1 MVKITLTKVVGLV
14 MFSVLACGVLTA
26 DPLPSGILGA
36 GGKLLNTS
44 VQMQSLPYPVSF
56 QFSTTYGTFTG
67 SGGGFAAKVDG
78 FNTIVWCVDSEEDI
92 SIPTNYQADLVQLPT
107 VASNSSDVRYGNVTG
122 SAWNLNLG
130 TAPYDTAAF
139 RYEAA
144 AYLVSQYQG
153 FPNGPSSSNLVDQE
167 LQTAAWELLYNSSV
181 TAGYGITFGQIQT
194 GGSTFNSSPS
204 TLALFQSQVAADIT
218 GAETCV
224 LNRSACPG
232 FNPDNWAVLSGPVN
246 SSGALGVDRGNQ
258 TYLVQ
263 LAPVPEPSS
272 LALFGAALVLCGLRL
287 HRRVR
292 AKSLAA

>member
-1 MVKITLTKVVGLV
+1 MVKTRLTRVAGLAMV
-14 MFSVLACGVLTA
+14 LGSVSGILMA

-36 GGKLLNTS
+36 GGTLLNTS
-44 VQMQSLPYPVSF
+44 VNMQSLPYPVSF
-56 QFSTTYGTFTG
+56 QFSTTYGNFTG

-92 SIPTNYQADLVQLPT
+92 SLPTNYQADLVQLST
-107 VASNSSDVRYGNVTG
+107 VAANSSDVRYGNVTG

-130 TAPYDTAAF
+130 AAPYDTAAF

-153 FPNGPSSSNLVDQE
+153 FPNGPSSSDLVNQE

-181 TAGYGITFGQIQT
+181 TAGYGITFSQIQT
-194 GGSTFNSSPS
+194 GGSTFNGSPAA
-204 TLALFQSQVAADIT
+204 LAQFQSAVSADVADAV
-218 GAETCV
+218 ACV
-224 LNRSACPG
+224 LNGSTCPG
-232 FNPDNWAVLSGPVN
+232 FHPGNWAVLSGPVN
-246 SSGALGVDRGNQ
+246 PSGALGVDRGNQ

-272 LALFGAALVLCGLRL
+272 LVLFGGVLLVCGFLL
-287 HRRVR
+287 HRGVR
-292 AKSLAA
+292 AKSPAA